1 MGRKTLDL
9 VGKRFGRLTVVEY
22 DSCNQHGKSMWN
34 CRCECGNT
42 CLVRGTRLTSGH
54 TKSCGCYSQD
64 ITKVRATTHG
74 LSNTRLYNI
83 WRVMRKRCDYENGA
97 NYKHYGAKGIRVC
110 AEWYNFEN
118 FRDWA
123 ITNGYE
129 DGLTIDR
136 IDNNGNYTPE
146 NCRWV
151 DMKAQSRNTSRNKLI
166 TFRGETHC
174 MQDWAD
180 ILGINY
186 RTIQQRIN
194 VYGWSAERALTTPI
208 GNNGRK

>member
-1 MGRKTLDL
+1 MGRKALDL
-9 VGKRFGRLTVVEY
+9 VGKRFGRLTVVAY
-22 DSCNQHGKSMWN
+22 DSCHPHGKSMWQ
-34 CRCECGNT
+34 CRCECGNI
-42 CLVRGTRLTSGH
+42 CVVRGTRLTSGH

-64 ITKVRATTHG
+64 ITKARVTTHG

-97 NYKHYGAKGIRVC
+97 NYKNYGAKGIRVC
-110 AEWYNFEN
+110 EEWYNFEN

-129 DGLTIDR
+129 ECLTIDR
-136 IDNNGNYTPE
+136 IDNNGDYTPE

-151 DMKAQSRNTSRNKLI
+151 DMKAQSRNTSRNKVI

-174 MQDWAD
+174 MKDWAD

-186 RTIQQRIN
+186 RTIQHRIN
-194 VYGWSAERALTTPI
+194 VYGWSVERAFTAPI